1 MQVSREF
8 SKSGTIHV
16 NMYKEIEHSTDDA
29 YDIAVTQKWNH
40 DFQAVSWLKMPKIDL
55 ELLSSSLSAQR
66 NRSISG
72 ISGRPGVGR
81 LDATT
86 GYDYAALGHADMQDL
101 DMPDVL
107 YQSILEPEVFLSPKR
122 ASLHIEAAN

>member
-1 MQVSREF
+1 
-8 SKSGTIHV
+8 
-16 NMYKEIEHSTDDA
+16 MYQEIEHSTDDA
-29 YDIAVTQKWNH
+29 YDSAVTQKWNQ

-66 NRSISG
+66 NRSVSG

-81 LDATT
+81 IDSTAA
-86 GYDYAALGHADMQDL
+86 YDYAALGHAEMQDL
-101 DMPDVL
+101 DMPDAL

-122 ASLHIEAAN
+122 ASLYIEAAE